1 MLGDVQHQAGLPH
14 RRAGGDD
21 DQVARLHAA
30 RHAVQIH
37 EAGRHAGD
45 ELLLLE
51 QLLDLRQALFDDLPH
66 RDEALLGAV
75 LRDREDRLLGFVE
88 DRVGVVL
95 GVPGPRRDGLARVN
109 QRAQRGLLLDDPG
122 VVLDVGGSRHA
133 VHQARDV
140 GRPAHVVELAGL
152 RQRFLERDGV
162 DGPALL
168 AKRDHLV
175 EDAPVAEPE
184 EILRA
189 HDLRRVVER
198 LVVDQDRAK
207 HGALG
212 FEVVRQRTLGGG
224 DDVRHGGG
232 REESTR
238 TDSYE
243 PRVTESRGRTSWIES
258 ASVPGNLVARNSV
271 ICDVAS
277 QSCLTTCT
285 FSCAV
290 TSRNSFTG
298 TVNSPIALIGSSR

>member
-1 MLGDVQHQAGLPH
+1 MSVLERGVLGDVQNQARLPH

-21 DQVARLHAA
+21 DQVASLHAA

-37 EAGRHAGD
+37 KAGRHAGD
-45 ELLLLE
+45 QLLLLE
-51 QLLDLRQALFDDLPH
+51 QLLDLRQALVDDLPH
-66 RDEALLGAV
+66 RDEALLGPV

-95 GVPGPRRDGLARVN
+95 RVPGPRGDGLARMN
-109 QRAQRGLLLDDPG
+109 QRAQRGLLLDDAG
-122 VVLDVGGSRHA
+122 VVLDVGGPGHA

-140 GRPAHVVELAGL
+140 GGAAHVLELAGL
-152 RQRFLERDGV
+152 RQRLLERDGV

-198 LVVDQDRAK
+198 LVVDQDRAE

-212 FEVVRQRTLGGG
+212 FEIVR
-224 DDVRHGGG
+224 
-232 REESTR
+232 
-238 TDSYE
+238 
-243 PRVTESRGRTSWIES
+243 
-258 ASVPGNLVARNSV
+258 
-271 ICDVAS
+271 
-277 QSCLTTCT
+277 
-285 FSCAV
+285 
-290 TSRNSFTG
+290 
-298 TVNSPIALIGSSR
+298 